1 MLRIQMNIKIFKIS
15 HMLMVFDGII
25 DDIIR
30 NKKLNQIITEL
41 FIRSKKLNI
50 SLVLLRTF
58 ILLYQIIFD

>member
-1 MLRIQMNIKIFKIS
+1 MNIKIFKIS

-30 NKKLNQIITEL
+30 NKKLNQIVTEL

>member
-1 MLRIQMNIKIFKIS
+1 MFIKIFKIS
-15 HMLMVFDGII
+15 HVLMVFDGRI

-30 NKKLNQIITEL
+30 NKKLNQIVTEL